1 MADKKIK
8 SDVKEILDDF
18 KIFPD
23 VAKHVNESIEQMA
36 RHLQD
41 VRDFTKSVV
50 FEWGK
55 FEDPARLNKSLS
67 FTKNSL
73 AGMAKL
79 MESFQSQSIG
89 SRFAIEE
96 LNNGID
102 KSGERMDYLNGQ
114 VSKFAAT
121 QRVVAKDDQLRVKV
135 LRELEAGIA
144 TSSEHILSA
153 KEALVAVDAT
163 ILEQKRK
170 EWGIENATFAQI
182 QKRAQQE
189 AHYYQQE
196 QYRLDI
202 LAERK
207 KLIQQIEDTES
218 KGAKMKRAVKGAAA
232 KGKVTKGINA
242 EIAGFEKILDNLEE
256 KYIAS
261 GGNAKDG
268 FKDLTRQM
276 VGVQRERDK
285 IYNDQLVAQ
294 ILLGEAEQKN
304 SEENIVDTRRRAGFG
319 KRLLDTNY
327 ESLGILGDTIV
338 KTKKWYEVAKLI
350 PNEFILLETL
360 LKLGIERFQ
369 QLDKAAEDFRKE
381 TGFSNTQMVDLRK
394 NAEAINVEF
403 AGMGVSINV
412 AYKSAKALT
421 DVFGRTSLVSK
432 EALQNVSL
440 MSANLG
446 VVEENSAAV
455 LATFQGLGGASEQAA
470 MNVIKV
476 GAGISDKAG
485 IPFKLVMQDVA
496 SASEDTLSML
506 GANPSKLMK
515 SAIAARSMGLELN
528 KLVSSQRKILDF
540 SNSITD
546 EMEASA
552 LLGKNVNFQL
562 ARQLAFEGRVED
574 SARATLE
581 TVKNAGDFNKM
592 NVYQREALA
601 KAAGMELKDL
611 TKMMAVEAQRD
622 AILKGNDESKKAT
635 LKAQEKEL
643 AALKKINDLD
653 SADLVKQNEKA
664 LMQQKIQG
672 LITKLKNSLESMVV
686 AIGNILEPI
695 ITPLVT
701 IVVPVFSL
709 IAWTVGLIAKGLAW
723 ILSPIKWIADGVAS
737 IADGTGSWSK
747 TVGFV
752 KEQFKDLGTT
762 VGTLIQ
768 IAGAGLIAAIFFGS
782 GGVGAVMGMIAKP
795 FKAVGSFAK
804 SLVEKVK
811 GPSATTGTPDISKG
825 VEKTEKSSRSM
836 KSNNGSGIKS
846 FLTNLAAGLK
856 KMAGAEVFKGALNLI
871 PASIGLVVMI
881 PGVLGAKLLSMVDGE
896 KLSSALEGM
905 AKGLKKMA
913 GVDVLL
919 GALNLI
925 PASIGLVLM
934 IPGVVG
940 AKLLSMIDG
949 DAVKEALG
957 GIASGLKKMA
967 GVDVLLGAGALMLT
981 SLALAVMIPGLIGM
995 AGIALLGAP
1004 FSAGLI
1010 AMGVGLSALGG
1021 NPMAW
1026 LGIAAVAALSLAFV
1040 GFAFGIKLIAEGLST
1055 VVNSFSVFGDL
1066 DWSTIAKGFVTML
1079 GLGYVAAVL
1088 GLALPFIIMGAI
1100 SLGVLSVAMMTF
1112 GAAMEIA
1119 SPGFDA
1125 FDTVVEKLQMFG
1137 EVDWSSVAMGV
1148 ATVVG
1153 AAASF
1158 AIIGFFAA
1166 AILAGAAAIAF
1177 MSLGITAFG
1186 KSIEIAAPGLEILFN
1201 TLDKIGQIG
1210 GDGLLKT
1217 AFGITALA
1225 GALAAFGAGSAV
1237 AGIGNFI
1244 GGFLG
1249 GDPIDKLKELSS
1261 MGSQLQITADS
1272 IQKISNSMSN
1282 FGAVDAFT
1290 LSVDKLTLSLSKL
1303 NSQMESMSV
1312 IKLAALSVISAAAP
1326 AAASTAAPTAEAAPT
1341 DVGGIGGKLDELI
1354 SLMRSGGIAVNLDGR
1369 KVSSAMAS
1377 SGRD

>member
-470 MNVIKV
+470 MNIIKV

-496 SASEDTLSML
+496 SASETTLSML

-540 SNSITD
+540 SNSIND

-622 AILKGNDESKKAT
+622 AILKGNDESKKTT

-701 IVVPVFSL
+701 IVVPIFSRISQL
-709 IAWTVGLIAKGLAW
+709 VSFIAEGLAW

-836 KSNNGSGIKS
+836 KSNDGSGIKS

-881 PGVLGAKLLSMVDGE
+881 PGVLGAKLLSMLDGE

-913 GVDVLL
+913 KG
-919 GALNLI
+919 
-925 PASIGLVLM
+925 
-934 IPGVVG
+934 
-940 AKLLSMIDG
+940 
-949 DAVKEALG
+949 
-957 GIASGLKKMA
+957 
-967 GVDVLLGAGALMLT
+967 DVLLGAGSLTAAALAFAIMTVGAIGLAAVAFLGGPAGAGLGLLASGLKVMGNGT
-981 SLALAVMIPGLIGM
+981 VLIGIAAMGLLALAF
-995 AGIALLGAP
+995 AGIAYGFKQFAELEWETLGKAGVAIVGFSLAAAGIGYLAP
-1004 FSAGLI
+1004 FIFAGSI
-1010 AMGVGLSALGG
+1010 
-1021 NPMAW
+1021 
-1026 LGIAAVAALSLAFV
+1026 ALS
-1040 GFAFGIKLIAEGLST
+1040 
-1055 VVNSFSVFGDL
+1055 
-1066 DWSTIAKGFVTML
+1066 
-1079 GLGYVAAVL
+1079 VL
-1088 GLALPFIIMGAI
+1088 GLAI
-1100 SLGVLSVAMMTF
+1100 GV
-1112 GAAMEIA
+1112 
-1119 SPGFDA
+1119 
-1125 FDTVVEKLQMFG
+1125 
-1137 EVDWSSVAMGV
+1137 
-1148 ATVVG
+1148 
-1153 AAASF
+1153 
-1158 AIIGFFAA
+1158 
-1166 AILAGAAAIAF
+1166 
-1177 MSLGITAFG
+1177 
-1186 KSIEIAAPGLEILFN
+1186 
-1201 TLDKIGQIG
+1201 
-1210 GDGLLKT
+1210 
-1217 AFGITALA
+1217 FGIGVTALA
-1225 GALAAFGAGSAV
+1225 EGLPVLADGIEKMITPLTSLSSMAGGLYLAAGGIGAIGIALAAFGAGSAV

-1249 GDPIDKLKELSS
+1249 GDPIDKIKKLSS
-1261 MGSQLQITADS
+1261 MGSQLQLTADS
-1272 IQKISNSMSN
+1272 IQKISTSMSN
-1282 FGAVDAFT
+1282 FGAVDAFA

-1303 NSQMESMSV
+1303 NSQVESMSV
-1312 IKLAALSVISAAAP
+1312 IKMAALSVISAAAP
-1326 AAASTAAPTAEAAPT
+1326 TAASTTESAPT
-1341 DVGGIGGKLDELI
+1341 DTGVGALGGKLDELI

-1369 KVSSAMAS
+1369 KVSLAMAS
-1377 SGRD
+1377 SARD

>member
-1 MADKKIK
+1 MAKNTDPEFDIPNQRLSNAMEMLEDLRSRTDDIGKSISMDVKGITQAVVDGLTSAKKLYEVTGKATADIGKMTSMIETFSLRSMSAASALEEIQRAAAHGFNIDDKLKKINTEIARFSNFQNIISKDTQLRRDLTATLTSDTQKQTK
-8 SDVKEILDDF
+8 SLLEAKTALASIDATMLHDEEIMGFRGASLDFLKKEVGVTTELVDQGEF
-18 KIFPD
+18 RMRL
-23 VAKHVNESIEQMA
+23 VNEFIEKNKEQLEIQNKFSELQTKIQKAEAASSKRKFGPTENDISKLDELRANLVGVQMLLGDSQIEIDEIQEAWA
-36 RHLQD
+36 REVPSRGALDMSKVQ
-41 VRDFTKSVV
+41 SQL
-50 FEWGK
+50 GK
-55 FEDPARLNKSLS
+55 FQNE
-67 FTKNSL
+67 
-73 AGMAKL
+73 
-79 MESFQSQSIG
+79 
-89 SRFAIEE
+89 
-96 LNNGID
+96 
-102 KSGERMDYLNGQ
+102 
-114 VSKFAAT
+114 
-121 QRVVAKDDQLRVKV
+121 
-135 LRELEAGIA
+135 IA
-144 TSSEHILSA
+144 TMTNRRM
-153 KEALVAVDAT
+153 K
-163 ILEQKRK
+163 
-170 EWGIENATFAQI
+170 AQI
-182 QKRAQQE
+182 ALTE
-189 AHYYQQE
+189 
-196 QYRLDI
+196 
-202 LAERK
+202 
-207 KLIQQIEDTES
+207 QQIEFNDAEVVGN
-218 KGAKMKRAVKGAAA
+218 KLRGGYINHLKDQNAAGKKILGNLNEQIVSVQNFISSA
-232 KGKVTKGINA
+232 KGIPTP
-242 EIAGFEKILDNLEE
+242 FFILD
-256 KYIAS
+256 K
-261 GGNAKDG
+261 
-268 FKDLTRQM
+268 
-276 VGVQRERDK
+276 
-285 IYNDQLVAQ
+285 
-294 ILLGEAEQKN
+294 
-304 SEENIVDTRRRAGFG
+304 
-319 KRLLDTNY
+319 
-327 ESLGILGDTIV
+327 
-338 KTKKWYEVAKLI
+338 
-350 PNEFILLETL
+350 LLE
-360 LKLGIERFQ
+360 LGYNRFEA
-369 QLDKAAEDFRKE
+369 LDKAAEEFRKQ
-381 TGFSNTQMVDLRK
+381 TGYSNTQMVELRK
-394 NAEAINVEF
+394 NAE
-403 AGMGVSINV
+403 SINLEFQHMGIGIEQV
-412 AYKSAKALT
+412 YKSAKALT

-432 EALQNVSL
+432 DALQNVSL

-446 VVEENSAAV
+446 VAEEHSAAV

-476 GAGISDKAG
+476 SAGISDKAG

-811 GPSATTGTPDISKG
+811 GPSVSTGTPDISKG
-825 VEKTEKSSRSM
+825 MEKTEKSSSSM

-856 KMAGAEVFKGALNLI
+856 KMAGIEVLKGALNLI

-881 PGVLGAKLLSMVDGE
+881 PGVIGAKLLSMVDGE
-896 KLSSALEGM
+896 KLSTALEGM
-905 AKGLKKMA
+905 AKGFKKMS

-967 GVDVLLGAGALMLT
+967 SPDVLLGAG
-981 SLALAVMIPGLIGM
+981 SLILASAAFAIMTVGAIGLAAVAFLGKA
-995 AGIALLGAP
+995 AGAGLAGLSVGLAALGA
-1004 FSAGLI
+1004 
-1010 AMGVGLSALGG
+1010 
-1021 NPMAW
+1021 NPAAW
-1026 LGIAAVAALSLAFV
+1026 LGILAVGALVAVGVVALAALVGAFALFSSSLKEFTNLKWEDLAKAGVAIV
-1040 GFAFGIKLIAEGLST
+1040 GFGLSVAGLGLIAP
-1055 VVNSFSVFGDL
+1055 F
-1066 DWSTIAKGFVTML
+1066 IASGAMAL
-1079 GLGYVAAVL
+1079 AVL
-1088 GLALPFIIMGAI
+1088 GVALA
-1100 SLGVLSVAMMTF
+1100 VF
-1112 GAAMEIA
+1112 GAGVTVLVSMMPALTEGIEKMIA
-1119 SPGFDA
+1119 PLNTLGGIAGGLF
-1125 FDTVVEKLQMFG
+1125 
-1137 EVDWSSVAMGV
+1137 VAAG
-1148 ATVVG
+1148 G
-1153 AAASF
+1153 
-1158 AIIGFFAA
+1158 IA
-1166 AILAGAAAIAF
+1166 AIGV
-1177 MSLGITAFG
+1177 
-1186 KSIEIAAPGLEILFN
+1186 
-1201 TLDKIGQIG
+1201 
-1210 GDGLLKT
+1210 
-1217 AFGITALA
+1217 
-1225 GALAAFGAGSAV
+1225 ALAAFGAGSAV

-1261 MGSQLQITADS
+1261 MGSQLQLTADS

-1282 FGAVDAFT
+1282 FGAVDAFA

-1303 NSQMESMSV
+1303 NSQVENMSV

-1326 AAASTAAPTAEAAPT
+1326 TAAPATEAAAA
-1341 DVGGIGGKLDELI
+1341 DNGSGAIGGKLDELI

>member
-1 MADKKIK
+1 MAKKDKTEFDEESMKGFAK
-8 SDVKEILDDF
+8 QILGINDSLEETARSF
-18 KIFPD
+18 KD
-23 VAKHVNESIEQMA
+23 
-36 RHLQD
+36 L
-41 VRDFTKSVV
+41 RDFTKQVMNQLKDAGKLFNVIKQTGEQVGVMGNMMEV
-50 FEWGK
+50 FGT
-55 FEDPARLNKSLS
+55 R
-67 FTKNSL
+67 
-73 AGMAKL
+73 
-79 MESFQSQSIG
+79 SIAA
-89 SRFAIEE
+89 RFAIDEMA
-96 LNNGID
+96 NGFEKTASRQKFLITQQE
-102 KSGERMDYLNGQ
+102 KFSALER
-114 VSKFAAT
+114 VT
-121 QRVVAKDDQLRVKV
+121 AKDSSL
-135 LRELEAGIA
+135 A
-144 TSSEHILSA
+144 TSLITTLTDNLGVSQKKLLDSKTA
-153 KEALVAVDAT
+153 MLNVDAR
-163 ILEQKRK
+163 ILEQKRAEWASSTQTLTQLQAQMQYDTENLQVEDRRLAILEQRRILEEDIAKVQSKRMKAADK
-170 EWGIENATFAQI
+170 EAIMEQLHGKFAKLNAEY
-182 QKRAQQE
+182 E
-189 AHYYQQE
+189 ATGGGASFYDGKNLKAYDRMQRGVS
-196 QYRLDI
+196 QYREEAMQNH
-202 LAERK
+202 LAA
-207 KLIQQIEDTES
+207 T
-218 KGAKMKRAVKGAAA
+218 
-232 KGKVTKGINA
+232 
-242 EIAGFEKILDNLEE
+242 
-256 KYIAS
+256 
-261 GGNAKDG
+261 
-268 FKDLTRQM
+268 
-276 VGVQRERDK
+276 
-285 IYNDQLVAQ
+285 
-294 ILLGEAEQKN
+294 ILLSEKEAEQGKEDLM
-304 SEENIVDTRRRAGFG
+304 SLKTRAGYLQHIGRNQEVSLGTLGEHVNFVR
-319 KRLLDTNY
+319 KFLDT
-327 ESLGILGDTIV
+327 S
-338 KTKKWYEVAKLI
+338 KLI
-350 PNEFILLETL
+350 PKPFMLLDLILKSGYDRFIA
-360 LKLGIERFQ
+360 
-369 QLDKAAEDFRKE
+369 LDKAAEEFRKQ
-381 TGFSNTQMVDLRK
+381 TGYSNTQMVELRK
-394 NAEAINVEF
+394 NSE
-403 AGMGVSINV
+403 SINLEFQHMGIGIEQV
-412 AYKSAKALT
+412 YKSAKALT
-421 DVFGRTSLVSK
+421 DVFGRTSIVSK

-446 VVEENSAAV
+446 VAEEHSAAV

-836 KSNNGSGIKS
+836 KSNDGSGIKS

-905 AKGLKKMA
+905 ARGLKKMA
-913 GVDVLL
+913 KG
-919 GALNLI
+919 
-925 PASIGLVLM
+925 
-934 IPGVVG
+934 
-940 AKLLSMIDG
+940 
-949 DAVKEALG
+949 
-957 GIASGLKKMA
+957 
-967 GVDVLLGAGALMLT
+967 DVLLGAGSLTAAALAFAIMTVGAIGLAAVAFLGGPAGAGLELLASGLKAMGKGTVMAGIVSMGLLALAFAGIAYGFKQFAELEWETLAKAGVAIVGFGLAAAGLGYIAPLVIAGSVAIGILGLAIGVFGIGVTALAEGLPILADGIEKMITPLT
-981 SLALAVMIPGLIGM
+981 SLASM
-995 AGIALLGAP
+995 AGGLYLA
-1004 FSAGLI
+1004 AG
-1010 AMGVGLSALGG
+1010 
-1021 NPMAW
+1021 
-1026 LGIAAVAALSLAFV
+1026 GI
-1040 GFAFGIKLIAEGLST
+1040 
-1055 VVNSFSVFGDL
+1055 
-1066 DWSTIAKGFVTML
+1066 
-1079 GLGYVAAVL
+1079 
-1088 GLALPFIIMGAI
+1088 GAI
-1100 SLGVLSVAMMTF
+1100 
-1112 GAAMEIA
+1112 
-1119 SPGFDA
+1119 
-1125 FDTVVEKLQMFG
+1125 
-1137 EVDWSSVAMGV
+1137 
-1148 ATVVG
+1148 
-1153 AAASF
+1153 
-1158 AIIGFFAA
+1158 
-1166 AILAGAAAIAF
+1166 
-1177 MSLGITAFG
+1177 GI
-1186 KSIEIAAPGLEILFN
+1186 
-1201 TLDKIGQIG
+1201 
-1210 GDGLLKT
+1210 
-1217 AFGITALA
+1217 
-1225 GALAAFGAGSAV
+1225 ALAAFGAGSAA

-1249 GDPIDKLKELSS
+1249 DDPIDKIKELSS
-1261 MGSQLQITADS
+1261 MGSQLQLTADS
-1272 IQKISNSMSN
+1272 IQKISTSMSN
-1282 FGAVDAFT
+1282 FGAVDAFA

-1303 NSQMESMSV
+1303 NSQVESMSV
-1312 IKLAALSVISAAAP
+1312 IKLAALSVIS
-1326 AAASTAAPTAEAAPT
+1326 TAAPTTSPAAEAAPA
-1341 DVGGIGGKLDELI
+1341 DNGSGAISGKLDELI

-1377 SGRD
+1377 SGRA

>member
-1 MADKKIK
+1 MAKKDKTEFDEESMKGFAK
-8 SDVKEILDDF
+8 QILGINDSLEETARSF
-18 KIFPD
+18 KD
-23 VAKHVNESIEQMA
+23 
-36 RHLQD
+36 L
-41 VRDFTKSVV
+41 RDFTKQVMNQLKDAGKLFNVIKQTGEQVGVMGNMMEV
-50 FEWGK
+50 FGT
-55 FEDPARLNKSLS
+55 R
-67 FTKNSL
+67 
-73 AGMAKL
+73 
-79 MESFQSQSIG
+79 SIAA
-89 SRFAIEE
+89 RFAIDEMANGFEKTASRQKFLITQQEKFSALERVTAKDSSLATSLITTLTDNLGISQKKLLDSKTAMLNVDARILEKKRAEWASSTQTLTQLQAQMQYDTENLQVEDRRLAILEQRRILEE
-96 LNNGID
+96 DMAKIQGKRMKAAD
-102 KSGERMDYLNGQ
+102 KEAIMEEMHG
-114 VSKFAAT
+114 KFAKLNAEYEAT
-121 QRVVAKDDQLRVKV
+121 GGGASFYDGKSLKAYDKMQRGVSQY
-135 LRELEAGIA
+135 REEAMQNHLA
-144 TSSEHILSA
+144 
-153 KEALVAVDAT
+153 AT
-163 ILEQKRK
+163 IL
-170 EWGIENATFAQI
+170 
-182 QKRAQQE
+182 
-189 AHYYQQE
+189 
-196 QYRLDI
+196 L
-202 LAERK
+202 
-207 KLIQQIEDTES
+207 S
-218 KGAKMKRAVKGAAA
+218 
-232 KGKVTKGINA
+232 
-242 EIAGFEKILDNLEE
+242 EK
-256 KYIAS
+256 
-261 GGNAKDG
+261 
-268 FKDLTRQM
+268 
-276 VGVQRERDK
+276 
-285 IYNDQLVAQ
+285 
-294 ILLGEAEQKN
+294 EAEQGKEDLM
-304 SEENIVDTRRRAGFG
+304 SLKTRAGYLQHIGRNQEVSLGTLGEHVNVVRKF
-319 KRLLDTNY
+319 LDT
-327 ESLGILGDTIV
+327 S
-338 KTKKWYEVAKLI
+338 KLI
-350 PNEFILLETL
+350 PKPFMLLDLILKSGYDRFIA
-360 LKLGIERFQ
+360 
-369 QLDKAAEDFRKE
+369 LDKAAEEFRKQ
-381 TGFSNTQMVDLRK
+381 TGYSNTQMVELRK
-394 NAEAINVEF
+394 NAE
-403 AGMGVSINV
+403 SINLEFQHMGIGIEQV
-412 AYKSAKALT
+412 YKSAKALT

-446 VVEENSAAV
+446 VAEEHSAAV

-485 IPFKLVMQDVA
+485 ISFKLVMQDVA

-515 SAIAARSMGLELN
+515 SAIAARSMGMELN

-701 IVVPVFSL
+701 IVVPVFSF
-709 IAWTVGLIAKGLAW
+709 IAWAVGWIAKGLAW

-804 SLVEKVK
+804 SLIEKVK
-811 GPSATTGTPDISKG
+811 GPSTTTSTPDISKG

-856 KMAGAEVFKGALNLI
+856 KMAGVEVLKGALNLI

-881 PGVLGAKLLSMVDGE
+881 PGVIGAKLLSMIDGE
-896 KLSSALEGM
+896 KLSAAIEGM
-905 AKGLKKMA
+905 AKGFKKMA

-934 IPGVVG
+934 IPGVAG

-967 GVDVLLGAGALMLT
+967 SVDVLLGAGALMFT
-981 SLALAVMIPGLIGM
+981 SLALVVMLPGLIGM
-995 AGIALLGAP
+995 AGIALLGTP

-1010 AMGVGLSALGG
+1010 AMSAGLSALGG

-1040 GFAFGIKLIAEGLST
+1040 GFAFGIKLIAEGLSI

-1079 GLGYVAAVL
+1079 GLGYVASVL

-1100 SLGVLSVAMMTF
+1100 SLGVLSVAMMAF

-1148 ATVVG
+1148 ATVAG

-1177 MSLGITAFG
+1177 MSLSIAAFG
-1186 KSIEIAAPGLEILFN
+1186 KAIEIASPGFEILSN
-1201 TLDKIGQIG
+1201 TLNKIGQIG

-1261 MGSQLQITADS
+1261 MGSQLQLTADS

-1290 LSVDKLTLSLSKL
+1290 LSIDKLTLSLSKL
-1303 NSQMESMSV
+1303 NSQVESMSV
-1312 IKLAALSVISAAAP
+1312 IKMAALSVISAAAP
-1326 AAASTAAPTAEAAPT
+1326 PAAPTATPTAEAAPT
-1341 DVGGIGGKLDELI
+1341 EVGGIGGKLDELI